1 MIGKEHFSHVD
12 KSYQMICAHSMDAKA
27 ELGPPIVTKRKLF
40 AGLSGLAT
48 LALGGLAFSRSR
60 ISTSSQPS
68 ISASGIE
75 ITGIDAAPINPY
87 EGLLSETSP
96 HGKFITD
103 PNQDPNRVVRT
114 LDTPDQYVDIY
125 YFVNPTPGKTNGATL
140 RRFPFH
146 MQPKG
151 QEGTIENIDPKS
163 INPDGLVVVRVS
175 GEDYGGGNSI
185 TISHKRTMASGAVW
199 YLIGKMVPL
208 DKGTLFTPV
217 NPFTGKPLEREKELP
232 YVMSRNMFE
241 PKSQKWNNLTT
252 KTNLSTFSK

>member
-1 MIGKEHFSHVD
+1 
-12 KSYQMICAHSMDAKA
+12 MDTKA
-27 ELGPPIVTKRKLF
+27 ELGPQRTTRRGLF
-40 AGLSGLAT
+40 TGISAGLAAIG
-48 LALGGLAFSRSR
+48 LGGIALSHSK
-60 ISTSSQPS
+60 TSESNKNPKTT
-68 ISASGIE
+68 IIPAAAVTE
-75 ITGIDAAPINPY
+75 MANITLPINPY

-114 LDTPDQYVDIY
+114 LSTPDEYVNVDR
-125 YFVNPTPGKTNGATL
+125 FVNPTPGITNGIIL

-146 MQPKG
+146 TQPKG
-151 QEGTIENIDPKS
+151 QEGAIEGVDPKS
-163 INPDGLVVVRVS
+163 IKPDGLVVVRVS

-185 TISHKRTMASGAVW
+185 TVNHKGTMAPGAVW

-217 NPFTGKPLEREKELP
+217 NPFTGKPLERTSRRKELP

-241 PKSQKWNNLTT
+241 PKSQKWNNLTA
-252 KTNLSTFSK
+252 KTNPSTFSK